1 MRRLEILGW
10 DETRREGAG
19 LEEINS
25 AAPASPG
32 LLGLVVDCCERWDQK
47 VFWWDRWE

>member
-1 MRRLEILGW
+1 MGGGWRASGGMR
-10 DETRREGAG
+10 D
-19 LEEINS
+19 EINT
-25 AAPASPG
+25 AAPAASPG